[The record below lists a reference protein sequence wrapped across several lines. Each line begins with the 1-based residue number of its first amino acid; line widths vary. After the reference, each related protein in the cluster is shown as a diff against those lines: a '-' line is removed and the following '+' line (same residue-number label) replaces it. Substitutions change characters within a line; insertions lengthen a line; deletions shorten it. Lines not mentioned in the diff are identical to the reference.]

1 MVLKKA
7 IAMNWVEKDGKL
19 TRLYVFATFQDAM
32 SFVSQVAQVAEE
44 MDHHPGWR
52 NVYNKVWVDLTT
64 HDAGQVTDLDFRLA
78 EAMDKIASKYQSS
91 P

>member
-1 MVLKKA
+1 
-7 IAMNWVEKDGKL
+7 MNWVEKDGKL

-78 EAMDKIASKYQSS
+78 EAMDGIAAKLLS
-91 P
+91 

>member
-7 IAMNWVEKDGKL
+7 IAVNWVEKDGKL

>member
-32 SFVSQVAQVAEE
+32 SFVSQVAQIAEE

-78 EAMDKIASKYQSS
+78 EAMDGIAAKLLS
-91 P
+91 